1 MRTKIFNIFIS
12 AMCLL
17 LCTTL
22 LVGCDNPEI
31 TEYEEDVYDANGNL
45 QITFFGIDID
55 SLQSPTKDTKLVLD
69 YIERNFKVKFNFIS
83 GSPDGWK
90 TVLNQNIGGGDVPD
104 IWFHEVDQPQYSSW
118 LEDEYLMDFTPYLDD
133 YPNIKASFERYD
145 MDKLESYL
153 GGGLY
158 GFPIV
163 LEEKVEEDLV
173 NTHGMY
179 YRRDWTEKVL
189 ADGYKPTSGRELKDP
204 EDPTFDYN
212 NFYDVFR

>member
-12 AMCLL
+12 TMCFL
-17 LCTTL
+17 LCTVL
-22 LVGCDNPEI
+22 LVGCDNPEL

-69 YIERNFKVKFNFIS
+69 YIEKNFKVKFNFIS

-118 LEDEYLMDFTPYLDD
+118 LEDDYLMDFKPYLDD
-133 YPNIKASFERYD
+133 YISINGKS
-145 MDKLESYL
+145 K
-153 GGGLY
+153 
-158 GFPIV
+158 
-163 LEEKVEEDLV
+163 
-173 NTHGMY
+173 
-179 YRRDWTEKVL
+179 
-189 ADGYKPTSGRELKDP
+189 GYKLL
-204 EDPTFDYN
+204 
-212 NFYDVFR
+212 